1 MDVEYK
7 NSGVVVVQVDIIK
20 WKKKKRRNDRNIKAE
35 PKMNKT

>member
-20 WKKKKRRNDRNIKAE
+20 WKKKNDETIGI
-35 PKMNKT
+35 